1 MRPISIWINHNL
13 DDSRCGRKTPWKN
26 EVFGRILGVIIG
38 IALFNELFISIM
50 ADLIILTLIERFSPL
65 RRTSELKP
73 ISSGVTIH

>member
-1 MRPISIWINHNL
+1 M
-13 DDSRCGRKTPWKN
+13 
-26 EVFGRILGVIIG
+26 G

>member
-26 EVFGRILGVIIG
+26 EVFGGILRVIIG